1 MRQKEYRIDNIN
13 DYASFFQLGIALA
26 RLSCMYTCISSPSLK
41 DISIL
46 GTVCVAI
53 YTKSNLLFHLSLACT
68 GTDVQLP
75 QYS

>member
-1 MRQKEYRIDNIN
+1 MRRKEYRIDNIN
-13 DYASFFQLGIALA
+13 NYASFFQLGIALA

-53 YTKSNLLFHLSLACT
+53 YT
-68 GTDVQLP
+68 
-75 QYS
+75 